1 MKKTIL
7 LAVAAT
13 LIVTLTGCRQN
24 DNGLASTKSQLT
36 SALTEKNYQQAWGL
50 SQAVQNSDSSAKNK
64 ARTTQLKHFVAAETA
79 IAQEAF
85 DTATDQLNAVVATKN
100 GNAKLIAQAT
110 SRLKTV
116 KNYQDN
122 IAIANKTLTNA
133 EAALTQ
139 DTASLTKARD
149 ALATLKKAPYTAAP
163 YQTLY
168 SQILSLD
175 TKLAEAQT
183 SAQTKAS
190 SSPTSNGASDSQSGT
205 TAGSSTDQKSGS
217 TSTLDIT
224 AADIT
229 TARQQ
234 IRALG
239 ENPVYFSD
247 NDVRAVI
254 QHMRIA
260 GRTTII
266 KDDLP

>member
-13 LIVTLTGCRQN
+13 VIVTLTGCQQN

-36 SALTEKNYQQAWGL
+36 SALTDKNYQQAWGL
-50 SQAVQNSDSSAKNK
+50 SQAVQNADNSAKNK

-85 DTATDQLNAVVATKN
+85 DTAKEQLNAVVATKN
-100 GNAKLIAQAT
+100 GNTKLSVQAT

-116 KNYQDN
+116 KSYQDN

-139 DTASLTKARD
+139 DTTALTKARD
-149 ALATLKKAPYTAAP
+149 ALATLKKAPYTTAP

-175 TKLAEAQT
+175 TKLADAQT
-183 SAQTKAS
+183 TAQANAS
-190 SSPTSNGASDSQSGT
+190 SSTTTNGTSDSQSGT
-205 TAGSSTDQKSGS
+205 TTAATDQKSGS
-217 TSTLDIT
+217 TSTSDIT

-229 TARQQ
+229 AARQQ